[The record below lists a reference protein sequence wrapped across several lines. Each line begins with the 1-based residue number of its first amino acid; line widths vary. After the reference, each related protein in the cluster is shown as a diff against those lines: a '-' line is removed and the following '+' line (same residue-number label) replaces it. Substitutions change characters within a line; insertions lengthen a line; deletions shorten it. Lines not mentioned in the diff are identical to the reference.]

1 MDLNELNTGDLIL
14 FSNSDT
20 LFSKIIQYFTKSS
33 YSHIGMVVRDPNFTS
48 KKLEGLFL
56 WESGLETF
64 YDAEDNQ
71 IKLGVQISDLSK
83 VIENSNKNQTK
94 LYVRKLINPP
104 NFEKLKDIHDVVH
117 NKPYDLVPKD
127 WIEALERKDD
137 TPQKTDR
144 FWCSALVGY
153 IYTQLGLLSENTDW
167 SILRPSDFSS
177 SYDLNLLM
185 DSSLTKEIKLN

>member
-64 YDAEDNQ
+64 CDAEDNQ

-83 VIENSNKNQTK
+83 VIEDSNKNQTK